1 MKYIELFTNK
11 YAMALL
17 AIALIALLCVLSSS
31 EWTLGIIISKAVG
44 FALVYVYDRLFK
56 KWDRAGKID
65 IIKELFNDDHDEDCE

>member
-11 YAMALL
+11 YAMALM
-17 AIALIALLCVLSSS
+17 AVAVVALLCVLSSS
-31 EWTLGIIISKAVG
+31 EWTLRIIVIKVVG

-65 IIKELFNDDHDEDCE
+65 IIKELFNDDHDEDGE